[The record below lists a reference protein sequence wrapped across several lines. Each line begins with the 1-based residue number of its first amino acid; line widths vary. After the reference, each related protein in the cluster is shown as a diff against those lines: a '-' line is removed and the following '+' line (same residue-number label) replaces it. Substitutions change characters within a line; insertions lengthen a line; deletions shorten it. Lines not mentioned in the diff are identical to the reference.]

1 MTEAPPA
8 ESPRPAAPERGGQPL
23 RRSRDHKMISGV
35 CAGLGRFFDLDP
47 VIFRVVLG
55 VLAVTGG
62 LGLIVYGFAWLL
74 IPLEGEEE
82 NEGRR
87 MLSGR
92 VEGPA
97 LTAVLCAL
105 VGSGLFLSMLNNS
118 GAMSFS
124 LMLTLAAIG
133 AAHWSRQ
140 RRGADGDEEGTEPST
155 AQAAQGTLKA
165 PKTLKTQKAMDAPP
179 ETLAPPPPGAPSW
192 WRDPVGPAAARRD
205 TGYLWGPDDGPHDAR
220 TVAEERARRVR
231 DGRQLGG
238 WTFLLAAAACAT
250 GIGLSWH
257 GRPLGTSL
265 EIGLGCA
272 LAVYGAGIALSSRYG
287 RTGGGTVTMAVLT
300 GLLLAGAAA
309 LPKSVT
315 AEWQRVTW
323 RPAAVADLRPH
334 YQVGSGIGTLDLTGL
349 PRSGSAR
356 LSTTAEAGAGRLAV
370 VLPPDV
376 TAEITAEVGVGAV
389 RLPDDNPHDAD
400 VKPRQTRRTTLRPA
414 AGQPVHGTLELR
426 LKAGIGEVE
435 VVRAAA

>member
-1 MTEAPPA
+1 MSDGPPA
-8 ESPRPAAPERGGQPL
+8 ENTQPTAPGGTPL

-35 CAGLGRFFDLDP
+35 CGGLGRFFDLDP

-55 VLAVTGG
+55 VLSVTGG

-124 LMLTLAAIG
+124 LMLTLAVIG

-140 RRGADGDEEGTEPST
+140 RRGADEDGTVPST
-155 AQAAQGTLKA
+155 APRTAQKA
-165 PKTLKTQKAMDAPP
+165 PKPQKTMDAPP
-179 ETLAPPPPGAPSW
+179 ETQAPPPPAAPSW
-192 WRDPVGPAAARRD
+192 WRDPAGPAAARRD
-205 TGYLWGPDDGPHDAR
+205 TGYLWGPDDGPHDTEVVR
-220 TVAEERARRVR
+220 KERARRVR

-238 WTFLLAAAACAT
+238 WTFLLAAAACAA

-287 RTGGGTVTMAVLT
+287 RTGGGTVVMAVLT

-309 LPKSVT
+309 LPDTVT
-315 AEWQRVTW
+315 AEWRTVSW
-323 RPAAVADLRPH
+323 RPVTAAELRPH
-334 YQVGSGIGTLDLTGL
+334 YQVGSGTGTLDLTGL
-349 PRSGSAR
+349 PRDGRGR
-356 LSTTAEAGAGRLAV
+356 LATTVEAGAGRLEV
-370 VLPPDV
+370 VLPPD
-376 TAEITAEVGVGAV
+376 ITAEVTAEVGIGAI
-389 RLPDDNPHDAD
+389 RLPDGNPRDVD
-400 VKPRQTRRTTLRPA
+400 VKPRQTRHATLRPA
-414 AGQPVHGTLELR
+414 AGQPVRGTLELR
-426 LKAGIGEVE
+426 LKAGLGEVE
-435 VVRAAA
+435 VTRAAA

>member
-1 MTEAPPA
+1 MTDAPP
-8 ESPRPAAPERGGQPL
+8 SPGPGAPL

-35 CAGLGRFFDLDP
+35 CGGLGRFFDLDP

-55 VLAVTGG
+55 VLAVSGG

-118 GAMSFS
+118 GAMAFS
-124 LMLTLAAIG
+124 LMLTLALIG
-133 AAHWSRQ
+133 TAHWSRL
-140 RRGADGDEEGTEPST
+140 RRGTPETAAEPP
-155 AQAAQGTLKA
+155 AAQKA
-165 PKTLKTQKAMDAPP
+165 QKPQKAMDAPP
-179 ETLAPPPPGAPSW
+179 ETRAPPPPGAPSW
-192 WRDPVGPAAARRD
+192 WRDPVAAGRRD
-205 TGYLWGPDDGPHDAR
+205 PGYLWGPDDGPHDAGV
-220 TVAEERARRVR
+220 VAKERRRRVR

-238 WTFLLAAAACAT
+238 WTFLLAAAACAL
-250 GIGLSWH
+250 GIALSWH

-265 EIGLGCA
+265 QIGLGCA
-272 LAVYGAGIALSSRYG
+272 LAVFGAGIALSSRYG

-309 LPKSVT
+309 LPESVT
-315 AEWQRVTW
+315 ADWRSVTW
-323 RPAAVADLRPH
+323 RPAATDGLRPQ
-334 YQVGSGIGTLDLTGL
+334 YRVGSGTGTLDLTGL
-349 PRSGSAR
+349 PRSGSGR
-356 LSTTAEAGAGRLAV
+356 LTTSVEVGAGRLEV

-376 TAEITAEVGVGAV
+376 TAEVTAEVGVGAV
-389 RLPDDNPHDAD
+389 RLPDGNPRDVD
-400 VKPRQTRRTTLRPA
+400 VKPRQTRRATLRPA
-414 AGQPVHGTLELR
+414 PGQPSRATLELR
-426 LKAGIGEVE
+426 LKTGIGEVE
-435 VVRAAA
+435 VTRAAA